1 MTNPVF
7 LTLQGVS
14 FQLPDGRVLFSDLD
28 EAFDSR
34 RTGLVGRNGV
44 GKSVLA
50 RILAD
55 ELVPTGGRCLRGGRV
70 HYLAQQVTPQPGET
84 VAGLA
89 GLRPVVE
96 ALERIEAGGTAQA
109 DFDAVGER
117 WDVRERLQQELA
129 AAGLAHLRHDTA
141 ATRLSGGEIT
151 RVALAGAFLSD
162 AQMLVLDE
170 PSNHLDRDNRQAL
183 LAQLRRWEG
192 GLVVVSHDRELLET
206 MERIVELSAQGLR
219 SYGGGYSFYAEAR
232 TREREQALEQLEQRK
247 TERRREE
254 RVLTQ
259 QRERLE
265 HRLSRGA
272 KQAATAN
279 QAPILLGRQ
288 KERSEASSGRLRARQ
303 DEARE
308 GLSQRVREAAAIVE
322 EELPVVL
329 FAPEALQAPA
339 RVLELEDVLLPHVH
353 GARQRIS
360 LMLMRGQRLGL
371 LGPNGCG
378 KSTLLKVLAGELE
391 PLAGRRELQVEA
403 AYLDQH
409 FSGLDA
415 QRPIL
420 SQMLSENATLEEGSL
435 RTRLALLGLDA
446 ERVLLPS
453 GQLSGG
459 ERLKAALARV
469 LYADR
474 PARLLL
480 LDEPSNHL
488 DLASVQALEAM
499 LRQYPGAL
507 VVVSHDQAF
516 LRQLGLTH
524 ELAAGPQGWSM
535 REWPP

>member
-1 MTNPVF
+1 MTSPAF
-7 LTLQGVS
+7 LTLQGVG
-14 FQLPDGRVLFSDLD
+14 FQLPDGRVLFSDLT
-28 EAFDSR
+28 ETFDTR

-44 GKSVLA
+44 GKSLLA
-50 RILAD
+50 RILTGEWA
-55 ELVPTGGRCLRGGRV
+55 PTSGRCLRNGRV
-70 HYLAQQVTPQPGET
+70 HYLAQQVTPQPGQT

-89 GLRPVVE
+89 GLQPVID
-96 ALERIEAGGTAQA
+96 ALQRIEAGGTAQA

-117 WDVRERLQQELA
+117 WDLRERLEEELA
-129 AAGLAHLRHDTA
+129 AAGLAQLRHDTP
-141 ATRLSGGEIT
+141 ATQLSGGEAT

-170 PSNHLDRDNRQAL
+170 PSNHLDRDNRRAL
-183 LAQLRRWEG
+183 LAQLRRWSG
-192 GLVVVSHDRELLET
+192 GLLVVSHDRELLET

-219 SYGGGYSFYAEAR
+219 SHGGGYSFYAQAR
-232 TREREQALEQLEQRK
+232 AQERAQAREQLEQRK

-254 RVLTQ
+254 RTLAQ

-288 KERSEASSGRLRARQ
+288 KERSEASSGRLRAQQ

-308 GLSQRVREAAAIVE
+308 ALSQRVREAAAQLE

-329 FAPEALQAPA
+329 FAPEAAQAPS
-339 RVLELEDVLLPHVH
+339 RVAELEDVVLPHVR
-353 GARQRIS
+353 GAQRRIS
-360 LMLMRGQRLGL
+360 LTLMRGQRVGL

-378 KSTLLKVLAGELE
+378 KSTLLKLLAGELL
-391 PLAGRRELQVEA
+391 PLAGCCKVQVEA

-415 QRPIL
+415 GSSIL
-420 SQMLSENATLEEGSL
+420 AQMLAENATLEEGSL

-488 DLASVQALEAM
+488 DLPSVQALEAM
-499 LRQYPGAL
+499 LRQYPGTL
-507 VVVSHDQAF
+507 VVVSHDEAF
-516 LRQLGLTH
+516 LRQLGLTQRL
-524 ELAAGPQGWSM
+524 EAVAEGWRLAPW
-535 REWPP
+535 E